1 MATQRKKA
9 RAKSVVKSAKKTKAP
24 AKRVAAKAAGP
35 APSRDE
41 GVKLSRRLRG
51 RDYIST
57 QDFALD
63 EIELLLDTSAVLK
76 KKFKAGT
83 PHRHLQDKTLFMMF
97 FDKSTRTRN
106 SMEAG
111 MTQLGGHA
119 HYLTEETMQV
129 SHGETPQDTG
139 IILSSYGHGIAIRH
153 DLVPGEGNAYM
164 REIAKWSSVPV
175 INLQCDV
182 DHPCQTLA
190 DLMTIR
196 EKFGKNLR
204 GRKIA
209 VSWAYTNTYAKPLS
223 VPQGLILLMTRMGLD
238 VTLAHPPEFRLMPD
252 VVAQAEKNARE
263 SGTAFRVTNKMEDA
277 FENADVVYPKSWG
290 CLELFGR
297 PEEALKIGA
306 RYTDWK
312 CDTRRM
318 SLAKKESI
326 YMHCLPADRKHE
338 VEGAV
343 IDGRQSVVFQE
354 AENRLH
360 TGKAIMAL
368 TM

>member
-1 MATQRKKA
+1 MASESIDR
-9 RAKSVVKSAKKTKAP
+9 
-24 AKRVAAKAAGP
+24 
-35 APSRDE
+35 
-41 GVKLSRRLRG
+41 LSDTIRG

-57 QDFALD
+57 QHFSMA
-63 EIELLLDTSAVLK
+63 EVELLLDTAGELK
-76 KKFKAGT
+76 RRQKAGV
-83 PHRHLQDKTLFMMF
+83 PHRHLADKTLFMMF

-129 SHGETPQDTG
+129 SHGESPKDTG

-164 REIAKWSSVPV
+164 REIAKWASVPV
-175 INLQCDV
+175 INMQCDV

-196 EKFGKNLR
+196 EVFGKDLR

-209 VSWAYTNTYAKPLS
+209 VSWAYTDTYAKPLS
-223 VPQGLILLMTRMGLD
+223 VPQGLILLMTRVGMD

-252 VVAQAEKNARE
+252 VVAAAEKNARE
-263 SGTAFRVTNKMEDA
+263 AGTKFRVTESMEEA
-277 FENADVVYPKSWG
+277 FEGAAVVYPKSWG
-290 CLELFGR
+290 CLELFDR
-297 PEEALKIGA
+297 PEEALEIGA
-306 RYTDWK
+306 RYKNWK
-312 CDTRRM
+312 CDGARM
-318 SLAKKESI
+318 RLAKKDAA

-338 VEGAV
+338 VEDAV
-343 IDGRQSVVFQE
+343 IDGPQSVVYQE